1 MSAFLYF
8 VFLWTLTSAV
18 SRLSGCSISSK
29 DSVVFLY
36 FCLLCWLF
44 PSLLCEAQ
52 LSRKN
57 KIPPWGLKIKKPTP
71 LKLSSI
77 WLGWKS
83 QPECYSAFLNHILG
97 SFSLGHCRN
106 FREIASASAEP
117 RGSRSWLNLL
127 SLFWH
132 SFSIVTTLVK
142 EQVSRAELWKTT
154 ASECP
159 IFQFI
164 IPNVFVAFK
173 LVPFEGL
180 IKKNNVFTTFFQ
192 GNKSFAISGWTV
204 C

>member
-52 LSRKN
+52 SSRKN
-57 KIPPWGLKIKKPTP
+57 KIPPWGIKIKKPTP

-180 IKKNNVFTTFFQ
+180 IKKNKQCFYNLF
-192 GNKSFAISGWTV
+192 SG
-204 C
+204 